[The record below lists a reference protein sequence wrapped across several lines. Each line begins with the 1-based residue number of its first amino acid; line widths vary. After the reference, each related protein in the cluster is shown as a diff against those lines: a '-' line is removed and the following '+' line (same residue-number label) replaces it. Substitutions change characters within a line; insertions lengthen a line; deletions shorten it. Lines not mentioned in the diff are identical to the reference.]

1 VTCSIR
7 TSSTGAAAAGSS
19 KSANQHISIAKS
31 EIREII
37 VINPSSAR
45 IPAARQI
52 AHDNRQWSDRHEM
65 EMGLC
70 PRENGERSSPR
81 LSGAARARLRS
92 ARFALRWELR
102 FNVKRGGKNATAHF
116 Y

>member
-1 VTCSIR
+1 
-7 TSSTGAAAAGSS
+7 
-19 KSANQHISIAKS
+19 
-31 EIREII
+31 
-37 VINPSSAR
+37 
-45 IPAARQI
+45 
-52 AHDNRQWSDRHEM
+52 M

>member
-7 TSSTGAAAAGSS
+7 TSSTGAAAARSL

-45 IPAARQI
+45 NPAARQI
-52 AHDNRQWSDRHEM
+52 AHDNRRWSDRHEM
-65 EMGLC
+65 EMVLC
-70 PRENGERSSPR
+70 PRENGERSNWDGERSSPR
-81 LSGAARARLRS
+81 LGT
-92 ARFALRWELR
+92 
-102 FNVKRGGKNATAHF
+102 NAS
-116 Y
+116 